1 MGFYLCPISL
11 LAFPDWALSI
21 NLFLAFWELNGR
33 TFPCR
38 HLASEGDSPMLP
50 GALDRLSAGN
60 NARIFCPSG
69 IQKSEGPSRMTC
81 VIRPGGMELLGSH
94 QEIIHQNAF

>member
-1 MGFYLCPISL
+1 
-11 LAFPDWALSI
+11 
-21 NLFLAFWELNGR
+21 
-33 TFPCR
+33 
-38 HLASEGDSPMLP
+38 MLP